1 MKELFDT
8 IAAIA
13 TPPGKGSISVVKLS
27 GSKAL
32 ELAKQCFIA
41 KNINSNIDKSSEKQ
55 ILYGYVKS
63 LEDGTVIDECILLV
77 MKAPKSYT
85 GEDVVEFQCHGGSIS
100 SYKIIKQLFSLGAR
114 QAAPGEFTL
123 RAFLN
128 GKIDL
133 IQAEAVNSIVNST
146 NEFLHKNSVLQLKG
160 VLSDAINNLFEKLQ
174 TLYFTLEAE
183 INFPEDVDIVDKDD
197 ATNLLSELKN
207 ILTKLKESYQEST
220 PLREGVNAIILGKPN
235 VGKSTF
241 LNKMLNYERAI
252 VTPLPG
258 TTRDFIIEQIDFCG
272 VPLNIIDTA
281 GIREAE
287 DPVEKIGIEKTL
299 SLLKDAD
306 IIFLIIDASSPLEKE
321 DIYLLETALKKQN
334 SKVFCLLNKV
344 DKGFLLDVKNIPE
357 AFVLSR
363 LSLKTGEGFE
373 SFKEIFKSTILD
385 LYSLNNKKEIYI
397 TLPRHYEILQEML
410 AVIED
415 TLYVELKDDKLLFA
429 IKELIHLYEKLI
441 GKKAPP
447 DEIDEI
453 FNKFCIGK

>member
-32 ELAKQCFIA
+32 ELAKKCFIA
-41 KNINSNIDKSSEKQ
+41 KNINTHIYKSSERQ

-63 LEDGTVIDECILLV
+63 LEDDTVIDECILLV
-77 MKAPKSYT
+77 MRAPKSYT

-160 VLSDAINNLFEKLQ
+160 LFSDAINNLFEKLQ

-183 INFPEDVDIVDKDD
+183 INFPDDVDIGAKDD

-207 ILTKLKESYQEST
+207 VLTKLKESYQEST

-287 DPVEKIGIEKTL
+287 DPVEKIGIEKSL
-299 SLLKDAD
+299 SLLNDAD

-321 DIYLLETALKKQN
+321 DNYLLEIALKKQN

-344 DKGFLLDVKNIPE
+344 DKGFSLDIEKIPK
-357 AFVLSR
+357 AFVLSK
-363 LSLKTGEGFE
+363 LSLKTGEGFS
-373 SFKEIFKSTILD
+373 SFKDIFRSTILD
-385 LYSLNNKKEIYI
+385 LYRLNNQKEIYI
-397 TLPRHYEILQEML
+397 TLPRHYEILQDML

-415 TLYVELKDDKLLFA
+415 TLYAELKDDKLLFA

-441 GKKAPP
+441 GKKVSP

>member
-32 ELAKQCFIA
+32 KLAKKCFIA
-41 KNINSNIDKSSEKQ
+41 KNINTLIDKSSERQ

-63 LEDGTVIDECILLV
+63 LEDDTVIDECILIV

-183 INFPEDVDIVDKDD
+183 INFPDDVDIVAKDD
-197 ATNLLSELKN
+197 ATSLLSELKN
-207 ILTKLKESYQEST
+207 VLTKLKESYQEST

-287 DPVEKIGIEKTL
+287 DPVEKIGIEKSL
-299 SLLKDAD
+299 SLLNNAD

-321 DIYLLETALKKQN
+321 DNYLLEIALKKQN

-344 DKGFLLDVKNIPE
+344 DKGFLLDVDKIPE

-373 SFKEIFKSTILD
+373 SFKELFRSTILD
-385 LYSLNNKKEIYI
+385 LYSLNTQKEIYI
-397 TLPRHYEILQEML
+397 TLPRHYEILQDML

-415 TLYVELKDDKLLFA
+415 TLYAELKDDKLLFA

-441 GKKAPP
+441 GKKISP